1 MDKSENPA
9 ARNAYSPFTR
19 RMIGEEMLA
28 ALHAIIAIL
37 LLKEGWTILALVFV
51 VRAVMDEIGAIK
63 FALKAQ
69 KQEPDAERK
78 ARQP

>member
-1 MDKSENPA
+1 MDKSESPA
-9 ARNAYSPFTR
+9 ARNAYGPFTR
-19 RMIGEEMLA
+19 RMIGEEMLG
-28 ALHAIIAIL
+28 ALHAIVAIL
-37 LLKEGWTILALVFV
+37 LFKEGWTILAWVFV
-51 VRAVMDEIGAIK
+51 ARAVVDEISAIK